1 MKNKFFKIV
10 TVLLINIF
18 FITNSYS
25 LDQFSF
31 DVTKIEIL
39 ENGNIFKG
47 SDKGIIKTNDG
58 IIIKADSFEY
68 NKISNILTAKGNVEI
83 EDTLQNYN
91 IFLTILFMK
100 KIKK

>member
-10 TVLLINIF
+10 VVLLSNIF
-18 FITNSYS
+18 LITNSYS
-25 LDQFSF
+25 LEQFSF

-47 SDKGIIKTNDG
+47 SDKGIIKTDDG

-68 NKISNILTAKGNVEI
+68 N
-83 EDTLQNYN
+83 
-91 IFLTILFMK
+91 
-100 KIKK
+100 

>member
-10 TVLLINIF
+10 AVLLINIF

-47 SDKGIIKTNDG
+47 SNKGIIKTNDG
-58 IIIKADSFEY
+58 IIIKAESFD
-68 NKISNILTAKGNVEI
+68 I
-83 EDTLQNYN
+83 
-91 IFLTILFMK
+91 
-100 KIKK
+100 IKFQIY